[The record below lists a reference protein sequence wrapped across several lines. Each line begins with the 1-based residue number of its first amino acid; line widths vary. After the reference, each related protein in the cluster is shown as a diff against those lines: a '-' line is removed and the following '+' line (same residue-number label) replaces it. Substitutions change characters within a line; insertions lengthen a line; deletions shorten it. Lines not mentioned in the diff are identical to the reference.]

1 MSMICETAK
10 IAPKTAF
17 SALGC
22 CDTLENALQSIL
34 PQNLPPREQ
43 LAMGARLTV
52 RLWQKVTGLVSEF
65 NRVAGEDVLYLIEYV
80 GLWCLYGRPS
90 EEAVDKLLL
99 SGTKNID
106 DLVRLAVRLQE
117 GMEVLV

>member
-17 SALGC
+17 SASGC

-43 LAMGARLTV
+43 LAMEARLTV
-52 RLWQKVTGLVSEF
+52 QLWQKVTGLVSEF
-65 NRVAGEDVLYLIEYV
+65 NRVAGEDVLYLMECV

-99 SGTKNID
+99 SGMKSID